1 MAKATFLVT
10 YVVKT
15 TKVYIAE
22 VFGVEG
28 SATVEEVEQ
37 QTYERLLKISDTN
50 RMFPGDI
57 LTDDITVQIEECN
70 RVAEATKE

>member
-22 VFGVEG
+22 VFDVEG
-28 SATVEEVEQ
+28 TVTEEEVEQ
-37 QTYERLLKISDTN
+37 YTYERLLKISDTN

>member
-37 QTYERLLKISDTN
+37 QTYERLIKISDTN